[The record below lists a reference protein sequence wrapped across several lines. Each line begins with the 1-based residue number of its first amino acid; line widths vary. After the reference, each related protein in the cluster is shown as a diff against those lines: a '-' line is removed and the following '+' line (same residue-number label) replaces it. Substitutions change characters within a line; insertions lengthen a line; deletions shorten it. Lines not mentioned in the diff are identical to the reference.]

1 MIDPVGALC
10 GSCRRGIYAFDFA
23 RAWGAFKTPLKEVIH
38 EFKYRTHFSL
48 ARPLAAHLASVYQA
62 HPASLQADFII
73 PVPLHHIRQRER
85 GFSQAF
91 ELSKYLGRAIDLE
104 VKKGWLLR
112 VRATKVQA
120 GLSRRERRLNLNG
133 AFKVPRK
140 ARLKGKSVLLI
151 DDVFTTGATL
161 AEAARALEQA
171 GAPRIHGVTF
181 ARAAI
186 PDFT

>member
-1 MIDPVGALC
+1 VIDPVGALC
-10 GSCRRGIYAFDFA
+10 GGCRRGIYAFDFA

-85 GFSQAF
+85 GFNQAF

-161 AEAARALEQA
+161 NECVKILRQEGARRVNCLT
-171 GAPRIHGVTF
+171 I
-181 ARAAI
+181 ARVVRE
-186 PDFT
+186 